1 MWELMDAYNKNKDQL
16 SIEFYEESAT
26 ILGLTVGI
34 FMLLFIVNIVLYI
47 WSIVALVKF
56 GGILPTSSIVL
67 AIAFLFLGFPI
78 GSLLAIYVGKN
89 SVLKTRSYY

>member
-1 MWELMDAYNKNKDQL
+1 
-16 SIEFYEESAT
+16 
-26 ILGLTVGI
+26 
-34 FMLLFIVNIVLYI
+34 VLYI